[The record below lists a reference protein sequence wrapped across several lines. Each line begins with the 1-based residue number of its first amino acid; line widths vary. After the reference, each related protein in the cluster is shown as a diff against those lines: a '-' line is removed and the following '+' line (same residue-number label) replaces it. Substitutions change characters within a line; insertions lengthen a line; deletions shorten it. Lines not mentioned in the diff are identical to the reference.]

1 MVRDIGTASRGFL
14 PATRKE
20 TALWLIEKLAP
31 DSAPNN
37 LSLTFT
43 VSGELDRAILHAALT
58 VVFTRYD
65 ALRSVFVSTGPNIV
79 RYVLSPQEMPVEIE
93 DLSADADRALVDF
106 VTRAFGFDGRP
117 MLRAGLL
124 SGPDGQTICLAFHHL
139 IYDVISGAVL
149 LADLAEAYNRLADGR
164 DAGTRLR
171 EHVPVFVEPEPSAP
185 SVEFWRRQL
194 ADFDPGA
201 LDLACGT
208 PGSGPA
214 TLRAGKI
221 DLELAPRTRAALQRL
236 TRDLRAPEA
245 VVMLAAYAVLLAAH
259 GVGPDM
265 TIGSPVDVRPRHGP
279 GVVGNHT
286 NVLPRRIR
294 VDGAAGFRGLVS
306 QVRGTF
312 FDAMKHAAVPE
323 ENLPE
328 LVPGA
333 TGSWQ
338 HRLCRHLFN
347 YFPGRGGGQI
357 CLAGRPGRLTKVEN
371 GYSKYDLE
379 FLVLSAP
386 DVLRVTA
393 RYSTDKLAEADAT
406 ALLHRYE
413 ELLQTFAR
421 DGGVDTPT
429 GPIPV
434 WCATDRAV
442 IGRANQTAG
451 PVAPATV
458 LEAVFENVRR
468 TPLAVAVVHG
478 DRETTYR
485 QLWDCAERTRSAL
498 LEAGVA
504 AGTVVAIA
512 ARRGAEL
519 LGAALGIW
527 LAGGAYLPVDVE
539 HPEQRTRHVL
549 TDSGTRIVLADDP
562 AALPADLDV
571 PVLPLQPASTTE
583 QTGEPTLA
591 HVPDRED
598 AAYLIYTS
606 GSSGAPKG
614 TWIAHRSLSNIAVDY
629 VERLR
634 VTPRDVT
641 LWLATFAFDIVNLEL
656 YVPLWS
662 GGRIAVAP
670 DAARADGLALVA
682 AIDQYE
688 PSIIQA
694 TPTTWRAVL
703 DRVGSRLGGRRIV
716 TGGEMV
722 PLPVAQRLLDAGC
735 EVHHAYGPTETT
747 TYSTWGVLPR
757 RLGERLDIGVPIRN
771 TRVMVAGPG
780 GRALPIGVRGELWIA
795 GDGVTL
801 GYHQRPEL
809 NAQQFGD
816 SPDLGRFYRTGDMGR
831 WTADGTLEIFGRADR
846 QIKLRGNRIDLGE
859 VEGALLSHPHVAA
872 AAVIVAG
879 DRSSDGRLV
888 AFIQPTPG
896 AGDPA
901 ADMWEHARQSLPRV
915 AIPAQFIVVDVL
927 PTNANE
933 KVDYLA
939 LTRMAQ
945 AGTVDGGNTAAMSPA
960 EPDDELVS
968 AVLKIWRDLLQREDL
983 DVDSNFFM
991 NGGHSLLGAQLL
1003 KRVEDTLGA
1012 VLRLADLFDA
1022 PTPAGLAKTVRRTG
1036 AGQA

>member
-1 MVRDIGTASRGFL
+1 M
-14 PATRKE
+14 
-20 TALWLIEKLAP
+20 
-31 DSAPNN
+31 
-37 LSLTFT
+37 
-43 VSGELDRAILHAALT
+43 
-58 VVFTRYD
+58 
-65 ALRSVFVSTGPNIV
+65 
-79 RYVLSPQEMPVEIE
+79 
-93 DLSADADRALVDF
+93 
-106 VTRAFGFDGRP
+106 
-117 MLRAGLL
+117 
-124 SGPDGQTICLAFHHL
+124 
-139 IYDVISGAVL
+139 
-149 LADLAEAYNRLADGR
+149 
-164 DAGTRLR
+164 
-171 EHVPVFVEPEPSAP
+171 
-185 SVEFWRRQL
+185 
-194 ADFDPGA
+194 
-201 LDLACGT
+201 
-208 PGSGPA
+208 
-214 TLRAGKI
+214 
-221 DLELAPRTRAALQRL
+221 
-236 TRDLRAPEA
+236 
-245 VVMLAAYAVLLAAH
+245 
-259 GVGPDM
+259 
-265 TIGSPVDVRPRHGP
+265 
-279 GVVGNHT
+279 
-286 NVLPRRIR
+286 
-294 VDGAAGFRGLVS
+294 
-306 QVRGTF
+306 
-312 FDAMKHAAVPE
+312 
-323 ENLPE
+323 
-328 LVPGA
+328 
-333 TGSWQ
+333 
-338 HRLCRHLFN
+338 
-347 YFPGRGGGQI
+347 
-357 CLAGRPGRLTKVEN
+357 VEN
-371 GYSKYDLE
+371 GYTQYDLE

-393 RYSTDKLAEADAT
+393 RYSTDELAEADAD

-413 ELLQTFAR
+413 ELLQTFAQ
-421 DGGVDTPT
+421 DGGVDVPT
-429 GPIPV
+429 GSIPV

-451 PVAPATV
+451 PVAPGSV
-458 LEAVFENVRR
+458 LEAVFENVHR
-468 TPLAVAVVHG
+468 TPRAVAVIDG

-485 QLWDCAERTRSAL
+485 QLWDCAERTRSVL
-498 LEAGVA
+498 LEAGA
-504 AGTVVAIA
+504 GAGTVVAIA

-527 LAGGAYLPVDVE
+527 LAGGAYLPVDTE

-571 PVLPLQPASTTE
+571 PVLPLPPASTTG

-606 GSSGAPKG
+606 GSSGTPKG

-634 VTPRDVT
+634 MTPRDVT

-670 DAARADGLALVA
+670 DAARADGLALAA
-682 AIDQYE
+682 AIDRCD

-703 DRVGSRLGGRRIV
+703 DRVESRLAGRRIV

-722 PLPVAQRLLDAGC
+722 PVPVAQRLLDAGC

-771 TRVMVAGPG
+771 TRVMVAGPD
-780 GRALPIGVRGELWIA
+780 GRALPIGVRGELCIA

-816 SPDLGRFYRTGDMGR
+816 SPGLGRFYRTGDMGR

-859 VEGALLSHPHVAA
+859 VESVLLSHPHVAA

-879 DRSSDGRLV
+879 DRSSGGRLV

-901 ADMWEHARQSLPRV
+901 AHMWEHARQSLPRV

-927 PTNANE
+927 PANANE

-939 LTRMAQ
+939 LAAMTQ
-945 AGTVDGGNTAAMSPA
+945 AGTVDGENTAATSPA

-968 AVLKIWRDLLQREDL
+968 AVLKLWRDLLQREDL
-983 DVDSNFFM
+983 DVDSNFFT

-1012 VLRLADLFDA
+1012 VLRLADLFEA

-1036 AGQA
+1036 AAPG